1 MNNPKELRY
10 SKSHEWVKLDGETA
24 LVGITDFAQN
34 ELGDLVFINL
44 PNVGDA
50 VAKGEAFADVESV
63 KAVSD
68 IISPIS
74 GTVAEVNEELG
85 DAPERINQDAYA
97 AWIVRMSDLSDMD
110 ELLNAEEYETFLK
123 EEG

>member
-10 SKSHEWVKLDGETA
+10 SKSHEWVKLDGATA

-97 AWIVRMSDLSDMD
+97 AWIVRLSDLSDMD
-110 ELLNAEEYETFLK
+110 ELLNAEEYEAFLK

>member
-1 MNNPKELRY
+1 MNIPNELRY
-10 SKSHEWVKLDGETA
+10 SKSHEWVKMEGDTA

-44 PNVGDA
+44 PNVGDV
-50 VAKGEAFADVESV
+50 VAKDEAFADVESV

-68 IISPIS
+68 IISPVS

-85 DAPERINQDAYA
+85 DAPERINEDAYA
-97 AWIVRMSDLSDMD
+97 AWIVRLSDLSDLD
-110 ELLNAEEYETFLK
+110 DLLSAQEYEAFIK